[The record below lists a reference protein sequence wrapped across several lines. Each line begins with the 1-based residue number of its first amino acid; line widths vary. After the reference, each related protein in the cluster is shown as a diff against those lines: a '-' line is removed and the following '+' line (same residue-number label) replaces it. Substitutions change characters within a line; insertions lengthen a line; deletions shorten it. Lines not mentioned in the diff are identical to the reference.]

1 MTAKGEPMTEQ
12 QLEQQE
18 QEIARLAEE
27 LSRMNSLFAEQKK
40 ALGIPE
46 GEDVTFDEKDMTPE
60 LSKAFQAVKAE
71 AERAGK
77 ARAAQVEAP
86 SSPSAASG
94 ARRGAM
100 RI

>member
-1 MTAKGEPMTEQ
+1 MTEQ
-12 QLEQQE
+12 QLKQQE
-18 QEIARLAEE
+18 QEISRLSDE
-27 LSRMNSLFAEQKK
+27 LSRLNNLFAEQKK

-46 GEDVTFDEKDMTPE
+46 DEVVTFDEKEMTPE
-60 LSKAFQAVKAE
+60 LQKAFDTVKAE

-86 SSPSAASG
+86 SSAASASG
-94 ARRGAM
+94 SRRGAM